1 MNRSVSVVA
10 FLLGLAVVVWVG
22 AGYVGLSPLALGM
35 TALIGAVY
43 LTGALELL
51 RFDRATAALQRALD
65 TIPADLP
72 DAGAWLRGLPPALHS
87 ATTTMLERKSPAPF
101 TVAKTPNARPCCSSG
116 TSSAQSAS
124 SSVSSTAT

>member
-51 RFDRATAALQRALD
+51 RFDRATVALQRALD

-72 DAGAWLRGLPPALHS
+72 DAGAWLRGLPPSLHN
-87 ATTTMLERKSPAPF
+87 APSPD
-101 TVAKTPNARPCCSSG
+101 
-116 TSSAQSAS
+116 
-124 SSVSSTAT
+124 

>member
-22 AGYVGLSPLALGM
+22 VGYVGLSPLALGM

-51 RFDRATAALQRALD
+51 RFDRATSALQRALD
-65 TIPADLP
+65 TIPAELA
-72 DAGAWLRGLPPALHS
+72 DASAWLRGLPPSLHN
-87 ATTTMLERKSPAPF
+87 AVRLRLEGDQLLLYQCTEYIQA
-101 TVAKTPNARPCCSSG
+101 G
-116 TSSAQSAS
+116 
-124 SSVSSTAT
+124 